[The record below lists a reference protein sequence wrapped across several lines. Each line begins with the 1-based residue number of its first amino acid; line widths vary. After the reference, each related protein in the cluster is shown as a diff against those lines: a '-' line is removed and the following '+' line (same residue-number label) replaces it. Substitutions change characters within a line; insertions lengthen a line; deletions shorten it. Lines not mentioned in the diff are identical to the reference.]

1 MGEFE
6 PRIIGFLCNWCSYA
20 GADLTGVSRI
30 QYPTNLRVIRVM
42 CSGRVDPALPLG
54 FLAEGAD
61 GVMITGCH
69 IGDCHYIDG
78 NLYAKRKFGL
88 LRRLVEKAGLEPGR
102 VMLEWVSASEGQ
114 KFADVVTGFTN
125 KLKELGPTPVTG
137 DEGLR
142 LNLLAAKAAAEE
154 FRLRA
159 LVSKEEK
166 LVEKGNVY
174 GELVTQEEFDGVL
187 DEAVENEYTR
197 NKIRLMLSMEPM
209 SAKNLA
215 EKMGMDSAKVLNHIV
230 ALRQRGWVDLLELQG
245 NTPVYMTLEVA

>member
-1 MGEFE
+1 MSDFE
-6 PRIIGFLCNWCSYA
+6 PKIIGFLCNWCSYA

-42 CSGRVDPALPLG
+42 CSGRVDPALPLE

-78 NLYAKRKFGL
+78 NLYAKRKFKL
-88 LRRLVEKAGLEPGR
+88 LEKLVEKTGIDKSR

-114 KFADVVTGFTN
+114 KFADVVSGFIDHV
-125 KLKELGPTPVTG
+125 KELGPVDIENKP
-137 DEGLR
+137 EEY
-142 LNLLAAKAAAEE
+142 LNLKAAKAAAEE

-166 LVEKGNVY
+166 MIEKGNIY
-174 GELVTQEEFDGVL
+174 GESMAQEKYNELLESSID
-187 DEAVENEYTR
+187 VEYKR
-197 NKIRLMLSMEPM
+197 NKIRLMLREKPS
-209 SAKNLA
+209 SVKALA
-215 EKMGMDSAKVLNHIV
+215 EETGIPSKEVLEHV
-230 ALRQRGWVDLLELQG
+230 VVLRQRGWIDLDELQG
-245 NTPVYMTLEVA
+245 NTPIYRVLEVA